1 MKSAL
6 ENKNILITGHTGF
19 IGSWLFYFLRK
30 KIKNVYGI
38 GLKPK
43 NSINLYNQLN
53 SQDVKNSKII
63 NILNKKNLNNHIK
76 KIKPNII
83 IHLAAES
90 LVLNSFINPNRT
102 YNTNINGTLNI
113 LDLIKKYKFIKTCIF
128 FTTDKVY
135 QNIDLRKK
143 FVETDPLNGDDPY
156 SGSKA
161 ASEIVINSYS
171 KSFLKDKKIIIL
183 RSGNIIGGGDNSL
196 NRIVPDIVRSIK
208 SKKTLIIRN
217 PNSTRPW
224 QYITDTIDII
234 YKILEQINKKKKIF
248 KIYNIAPNSKN
259 MTVNKL
265 ITTFKQ
271 FFEFKIKYIK
281 HFNKEKKF
289 LELNSYKIK
298 KELGIKNKFTSK
310 HSIIK
315 VAKFYYDL
323 IVKKENIQDL
333 IEREIKDH
341 DTNSKNL

>member
-1 MKSAL
+1 MKNN
-6 ENKNILITGHTGF
+6 NKILITGHSGF
-19 IGSWLFYFLRK
+19 IGSWLYYYLK
-30 KIKNVYGI
+30 KKNYDVYGI
-38 GLKPK
+38 SLKSK
-43 NSINLYNQLN
+43 NKLDLFYKLGINLEKKSTIL
-53 SQDVKNSKII
+53 
-63 NILNKKNLNNHIK
+63 NILNYELLKKYIK
-76 KIKPNII
+76 KIRPNII

-90 LVLNSFINPNRT
+90 LVLKSMDNPILT

-113 LDLIKKYKFIKTCIF
+113 LELINKYRFIETCIF

-135 QNIDLRKK
+135 HNSDNKKK
-143 FVETDPLNGDDPY
+143 FKETDVLNGDDPY

-161 ASEIVINSYS
+161 ASEIVINSYA
-171 KSFLKDKKIIIL
+171 KSFLKNKKIVVL

-196 NRIVPDIVRSIK
+196 NRIVPDIIRSIK

-234 YKILEQINKKKKIF
+234 YKILEKINKKKFFF

-259 MTVNKL
+259 MTVNQL
-265 ITTFKQ
+265 ITIFKQ
-271 FFEFKIKYIK
+271 FFDFKIKYIK

-310 HSIIK
+310 QSIIK

-323 IVKKENIQDL
+323 IVKKENIQEL
-333 IEREIKDH
+333 IKREIKDH